1 MIGAAVV
8 SIACEAA
15 AQDFVI
21 EETTIA
27 GVQQALQTNIRTGR
41 QIVQAYFDRIAA
53 YDRKGP
59 TLNSIMTLNPRAL
72 AEADRLDAERAT
84 RAPVGPLHCVPLV
97 LKDNYNTA
105 DLPTTGGS
113 ASLAGM
119 LPPADAF
126 VVAKLRK
133 AGAIILGKSNMHE
146 YALAYPGDPPAL
158 PGRQH
163 KFDIYG
169 GRPSPKLLIV
179 SHHAHERKF
188 DDGRVRKPKPQQVG
202 VQISCCVHSQ
212 VSQEDTLWGV
222 ETTPRGGVS
231 QTGAAKGKP
240 DRRRAPDAGSRSH
253 DDFDSAEIRGLSGG
267 RIYQRQEC
275 DPFGPCIRGEEAHFV
290 GQHFWARGYFV
301 STVGR
306 DEAVIREYIRNQEQE
321 DSRLD
326 QMNLWR

>member
-1 MIGAAVV
+1 MERKCD
-8 SIACEAA
+8 SQDEALPPR
-15 AQDFVI
+15 FLRTVR
-21 EETTIA
+21 TTIPGWEHGCPVHVDA
-27 GVQQALQTNIRTGR
+27 QFSMNCCESSWDGGCNCRSRVKSFRCIR
-41 QIVQAYFDRIAA
+41 
-53 YDRKGP
+53 
-59 TLNSIMTLNPRAL
+59 L
-72 AEADRLDAERAT
+72 ERT
-84 RAPVGPLHCVPLV
+84 
-97 LKDNYNTA
+97 
-105 DLPTTGGS
+105 S
-113 ASLAGM
+113 
-119 LPPADAF
+119 
-126 VVAKLRK
+126 
-133 AGAIILGKSNMHE
+133 
-146 YALAYPGDPPAL
+146 LAYPGDPPAL

-275 DPFGPCIRGEEAHFV
+275 DPFGPCIRGEEAQFCGTAFLGEGVLRLDRRSRRSRDTGVHQKP
-290 GQHFWARGYFV
+290 GARG
-301 STVGR
+301 
-306 DEAVIREYIRNQEQE
+306 
-321 DSRLD
+321 
-326 QMNLWR
+326 